1 MCQNFTVSI
10 ILSFFFV
17 GAGIHVFNG
26 LSPLGSQPNNS
37 LVRPIDTTSTNPGR
51 RRLRFHCRSNS
62 TMRNV
67 GELIGPGGIAINSS
81 ESDVFE
87 ISTDRNG
94 GELEVAN
101 LVSSDDVTSTEQGV
115 YTCRIPLQSGV
126 MKEINIGI
134 YPNVFNCEFIVT
146 VNSGVLARDSSWFT
160 GSTLGL
166 ESGNKI
172 TSVKAR
178 MCVLHRMRLKG
189 GIYESMVAQ
198 DLKHYC

>member
-1 MCQNFTVSI
+1 M
-10 ILSFFFV
+10 FFFI

-26 LSPLGSQPNNS
+26 LPPLGSQPNNG
-37 LVRPIDTTSTNPGR
+37 LARPIATMNTNPGT
-51 RRLRFHCRSNS
+51 RRLRFYCRSNS
-62 TMRNV
+62 TMRKV
-67 GELIGPGGIAINSS
+67 GELIEPGGIAINSS

-87 ISTDRNG
+87 ISTDRIA

-101 LVSSDDVTSTEQGV
+101 LVSSDNVTSSEQGV

-134 YPNVFNCEFIVT
+134 YPTAFNGEFIVA
-146 VNSGVLARDSSWFT
+146 VSSGVFTWDSSWFT

-166 ESGNKI
+166 ESGGKI

-178 MCVLHRMRLKG
+178 MCALHRMRLKG
-189 GIYESMVAQ
+189 GIHESMLPQV
-198 DLKHYC
+198 LNHYC